1 MTSLPKLL
9 VIGGSAG
16 SLDVLMQL
24 LPELKPEWPL
34 AVIIVLHRRTDSDTL
49 LSELLSTKT
58 TLSVKDAEEKDILSA
73 GCIYVAPSDY
83 HLLIEPDG
91 SLTLDASEKVHYS
104 RPSIDVTFMSAAEVF
119 GSRLSCLLLSGA
131 NVDGAEGL
139 QTVQELG
146 GFTAVQDPDTAE
158 VSFMPRH
165 AINIVKVDK
174 VFRIG
179 EMIAFVKS
187 LNDDNRVV

>member
-16 SLDVLMQL
+16 SLEVLMKL

-49 LSELLSTKT
+49 LSELLASKT
-58 TLSVKDAEEKDILSA
+58 SLSVKDAEEKDILLP

-119 GSRLSCLLLSGA
+119 GSRLYCILLSGA

-139 QTVQELG
+139 QVVQELG
-146 GFTAVQDPDTAE
+146 GFTAVQDPATAE
-158 VSFMPRH
+158 VSFMPKH
-165 AINIVKVDK
+165 AINTVKVDK
-174 VFRIG
+174 VFDIG
-179 EMIAFVKS
+179 GMITFVKG
-187 LNDDNRVV
+187 LNATNP

>member
-16 SLDVLMQL
+16 SLNVLLQL
-24 LPELKPEWPL
+24 LPTLDPRWPL
-34 AVIIVLHRRTDSDTL
+34 AMIIVLHRKNDNDAL
-49 LSELLSTKT
+49 LAELLSAKT
-58 TLSVKDAEEKDILSA
+58 LLPVKDAEEKDVLAPGS
-73 GCIYVAPSDY
+73 IYIAPSDY

-119 GSRLSCLLLSGA
+119 TNRLYCILLSGA

-139 QTVQELG
+139 QTVRELG
-146 GFTAVQDPDTAE
+146 GFTAVQDPTEAE
-158 VSFMPRH
+158 VSFMPKY
-165 AINIVKVDK
+165 ALNTVGVDK
-174 VFRIG
+174 VLGIR
-179 EMIAFVKS
+179 EMIAFVQS
-187 LNDDNRVV
+187 LR

>member
-16 SLDVLMQL
+16 SLDVLLRL
-24 LPELKPEWPL
+24 LPQLATGWPL
-34 AVIIVLHRRTDSDTL
+34 AMIIVLHRKNDSDTL
-49 LSELLSTKT
+49 LSGLLAARTS
-58 TLSVKDAEEKDILSA
+58 LSVKDAEEKDVLMP
-73 GCIYVAPSDY
+73 GCIYIAPADY

-119 GSRLSCLLLSGA
+119 GNRLYCLLLSGA
-131 NVDGAEGL
+131 NADGAEGL
-139 QTVQELG
+139 YTVRELG
-146 GFTAVQDPDTAE
+146 GFTAVHDPAEAE

-165 AINIVKVDK
+165 AMDITEVDK
-174 VFRIG
+174 VLGTEEILR
-179 EMIAFVKS
+179 FVKE
-187 LNDDNRVV
+187 LI